1 MASSN
6 SKQALLLAAVA
17 CLASLAS
24 ATQWTVGDEGGWRA
38 RLNETAWTDGKTFTV
53 GDTLLFVYPKEKHTV
68 VKVGKD
74 AFAACDLSANL
85 QLGNWTSGSDVVTLD
100 QPGMAWFICNKPTHC
115 LNGMKLAIDVV
126 GGTSGPAP
134 MPFPGVPAVAPSPL
148 VRFPFSDLAGPIPDL
163 AALAPAPAPA
173 ASSPPSAAVRCP
185 VGGAVAAAAAVVV
198 AAALAL

>member
-1 MASSN
+1 
-6 SKQALLLAAVA
+6 V
-17 CLASLAS
+17 
-24 ATQWTVGDEGGWRA
+24 
-38 RLNETAWTDGKTFTV
+38 
-53 GDTLLFVYPKEKHTV
+53 FVYPKEKHTV

-148 VRFPFSDLAGPIPDL
+148 VRFPFSDLVGPVPDL